1 MEIKFNNL
9 TYFRDFDTK
18 WEHPVLSKISL
29 SFEEGK
35 INGLVSTE
43 GATIGELITLII
55 KPSSGELCYENM
67 CVSKKSY
74 VKNIAQ
80 LRKKIAYLPR
90 SIIIFEEATVY
101 DEIGKLLSKIIK
113 EDDYEKKI
121 YGVMKLVN
129 LPEEMM
135 NYNPNNLSY
144 SNKKRLQLALAFCR
158 NPQVIIFDNYDK
170 GFNFRDQE
178 LLKKVLIKLK
188 NKYHKT
194 IIYITNELTSLLN
207 LADNLM
213 IIDKTGSLIYQ
224 EKASFFDQKIYFSQQ
239 MPPIVDFIFTC
250 RKNGHEIPNYLDVKE
265 IIKAVYRNV
274 K

>member
-9 TYFRDFDTK
+9 TYFRNLDTK
-18 WEHPVLSKISL
+18 WESPVLSKISF

-35 INGLVSTE
+35 ISGLVSTE

-55 KPSSGELCYENM
+55 KPSLGEIQYDNM
-67 CVSKKSY
+67 RVSKKSY
-74 VKNIAQ
+74 VKNIGE

-90 SIIIFEEATVY
+90 SIIVFEETTVY
-101 DEIGKLLSKIIK
+101 DEFAKLLSTIK
-113 EDDYEKKI
+113 NVDDYNKKI
-121 YGVMKLVN
+121 KGIMKLVN
-129 LPEEMM
+129 LPEEMI
-135 NYNPNNLSY
+135 NDNPNDLSY

-178 LLKKVLIKLK
+178 LLKKILQKLK

-194 IIYITNELTSLLN
+194 IIYITNELASLIN
-207 LADNLM
+207 LADNL
-213 IIDKTGSLIYQ
+213 IIINKKGSLVYQ
-224 EKASFFDQKIYFSQQ
+224 GKADFFDQDIYLSQQ
-239 MPPIVDFIFTC
+239 MPPIIDFIFTC
-250 RKNGHEIPNYLDVKE
+250 RKNGHEINNYLDVKE
-265 IIKAVYRNV
+265 IIKAVYRDV